1 MSTQKEF
8 QNFCRNVFLLRKYAG
23 MSQKDL
29 AAILHISV
37 NTLRKLE
44 SGTIPPRMGV
54 DVIFILANTFHV
66 PPAALFEPFTI

>member
-1 MSTQKEF
+1 MPTEF

-23 MSQKDL
+23 MSQKEL

-44 SGTIPPRMGV
+44 SGTIPQRINIE
-54 DVIFILANTFHV
+54 VIFILASTFHI
-66 PPAALFEPFTI
+66 PPADLFKPLYP